1 MYGQHLFNILIIF
14 LSIISIRHVYIY
26 SFCKN
31 IAQVELYHALFVRM
45 YNSFSEVTTKKKFL
59 KIYIFQYLTRKI
71 GWPIKDILSG
81 SSCLCYI
88 I

>member
-1 MYGQHLFNILIIF
+1 MYGQHLFNVLIIF

-31 IAQVELYHALFVRM
+31 IAQVELYYAFFVRT
-45 YNSFSEVTTKKKFL
+45 YNSFSDVTTKKKFL
-59 KIYIFQYLTRKI
+59 RIYIFQYLIRKI
-71 GWPIKDILSG
+71 GWPIKDMLFG
-81 SSCLCYI
+81 SFYLCYI